1 MFKKWFSKRK
11 KDNSTTPISPLNNIS
26 DSFYHGRYRECI
38 QKAEAEFEN
47 TDVELAFN
55 AKRFAGLANYRLKRY
70 EAATRIFESI
80 ANNTRNTDDWFNL
93 MTASIR
99 NREIELGENA
109 YNQFNNESSVTGDN
123 RMLTYSNVTYQMMIA
138 YQDVGEFKKALAK
151 MLVLKRY
158 ITQVKHQS
166 SDYLGTHGVP
176 FIYQTLV
183 TGRACLE
190 HQYSPE
196 QIERFLEDFERH
208 VDDDGKESIA
218 EFRKTL
224 SEKL

>member
-1 MFKKWFSKRK
+1 MFKKWFSRSK
-11 KDNSTTPISPLNNIS
+11 KKNKQEPISPLKNIS
-26 DSFYHGRYRECI
+26 NSFYHGKYRECI
-38 QKAEAEFEN
+38 EKATAEFDN
-47 TDVELAFN
+47 PDTELAMN

-70 EAATRIFESI
+70 EPATRIFESI
-80 ANNTRNTDDWFNL
+80 AKISNNTDDWFNL

-99 NREIELGENA
+99 NKEIELGENA
-109 YNQFNNESSVTGDN
+109 YDQFNSEKSIPGDN

-151 MLVLKRY
+151 LLVLKRY
-158 ITQVKHQS
+158 ITQVKHQN
-166 SDYLGTHGVP
+166 SDYLGKHGVP

-183 TGRACLE
+183 TGRACME
-190 HQYSPE
+190 NQYNPE
-196 QIERFLEDFERH
+196 QINRFLEDFELH

-224 SEKL
+224 SEKV